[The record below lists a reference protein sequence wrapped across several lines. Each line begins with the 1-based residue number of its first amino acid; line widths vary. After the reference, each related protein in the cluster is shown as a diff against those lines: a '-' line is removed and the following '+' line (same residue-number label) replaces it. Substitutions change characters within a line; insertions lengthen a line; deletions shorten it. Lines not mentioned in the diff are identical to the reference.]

1 MSEALDELSSE
12 GITLDSMRIR
22 AFPFG
27 NEVHDFITSHDLIFI
42 VEQNRDAQM
51 KKLILA
57 ETNTSPDKIIS
68 VLCFD
73 GMPITAHFIST
84 EIGSF
89 LAEKQVQKI
98 IKQK

>member
-1 MSEALDELSSE
+1 
-12 GITLDSMRIR
+12 MRIR

-27 NEVHDFITSHDLIFI
+27 KEVYDFIENHDMIFV

-57 ETNTSPDKIIS
+57 EVNVVPDKMIS

-84 EIGSF
+84 EISSY
-89 LAEKQVQKI
+89 LAEKEVKEI
-98 IKQK
+98 MKK

>member
-1 MSEALDELSSE
+1 MNTENLSWEWKSFTELHRDQLYE
-12 GITLDSMRIR
+12 ILKFRQ
-22 AFPFG
+22 
-27 NEVHDFITSHDLIFI
+27 EIFV

-57 ETNTSPDKIIS
+57 EANVVPDKMIS

-84 EIGSF
+84 EISSY
-89 LAEKQVQKI
+89 LAEKEVKEKMQK
-98 IKQK
+98 